1 MSKNTY
7 SKGGNMHFKIIHH
20 RYYNVANGLVSI
32 QAHGDPGFDPHK
44 HSGRNNFYCDGGCEL

>member
-1 MSKNTY
+1 
-7 SKGGNMHFKIIHH
+7 MHFKIIHH

-32 QAHGDPGFDPHK
+32 QAHGGPGFDPHK